1 MFSTLLPNA
10 RAFFTDLAANN
21 SRDWFL
27 AHKDSYDAKVAT
39 PEDASSAAAPAL
51 ANASAS
57 RPVAAAALRTLRR
70 VSSEDDF
77 RGQTECG

>member
-1 MFSTLLPNA
+1 MSVV
-10 RAFFTDLAANN
+10 RAAPAWTFP
-21 SRDWFL
+21 
-27 AHKDSYDAKVAT
+27 DAKVAT